1 MLYLRRQPLLAQHRG
16 GKGKLLL
23 TDPVWKYLGD
33 SWKKRNMRVYK
44 EGSYDPATKAFET
57 VPCERSI
64 TVSMLLTH
72 TSGLSYGF
80 DVSGKV
86 PLMLRSDPAP
96 PP

>member
-1 MLYLRRQPLLAQHRG
+1 LLHSRRQPLLAKHRG
-16 GKGKLLL
+16 AKGKLLL

-33 SWKKRNMRVYK
+33 SWKKKNMRVYK